1 MIALDVETVIAIHDD
16 VINSNE
22 LQGLAPDKSLE
33 SCLMRVDNRLNYG
46 MVDDVFSLAAIYAS
60 CIATGHCFNDA
71 NKRTAA
77 NAMDVCL
84 VLNGI
89 ELNFAEESLGNII
102 ILIANGNRDDTY
114 LARWLRELY
123 KHSGGGI

>member
-1 MIALDVETVIAIHDD
+1 MIALDVETVITIHDE
-16 VINSNE
+16 VINSYE
-22 LQGLAPDKSLE
+22 LQGLTPDKSLE

-46 MVDDVFSLAAIYAS
+46 MVDDVFTLAANYAS

-71 NKRTAA
+71 NKRTAV

-89 ELNFAEESLGNII
+89 ELDFDEESLGKII
-102 ILIANGNRDDTY
+102 ILIANGHRDETY

-123 KHSGGGI
+123 KLSM